1 VKWLRA
7 GWLLPLAL
15 LLTTPVTAAP
25 ATPVLRVGVLEG
37 AQPCSSRVEGNWQGL
52 AVDLWNTVAVRS
64 DLPYVLEGR
73 ATAAELLQDTQ
84 AGQLDVA
91 VSCLN
96 VSPERVGTY
105 RFAVPFQEM
114 GLAVM
119 VKRNRLEVGQASVRA
134 LLAPDLLQL
143 LGGYLL
149 AIALVSWLLCICEGH
164 GQGNAIATQGRR
176 RTYAKVFQILAT
188 GPGTNTIADTTRG
201 HALVLLSYLIRIVT
215 ASLLVGAI
223 TVNVVQQ
230 PRSVGNRPIRNL
242 GDLEGQRVAVRPGSV
257 SEAILKSLNSRSLA
271 SPVQLIP
278 LDSASAAPQLLL
290 SERADAVLADDLQL
304 QYALAASKDRR
315 LELVLQ
321 GLMPESQAFALSPDL
336 DEATAD
342 RINQAITQ
350 LKRTGAVQQWRQE
363 AMNKS

>member
-1 VKWLRA
+1 MKQLRA
-7 GWLLPLAL
+7 CWLLPLAL
-15 LLTTPVTAAP
+15 LLTAP
-25 ATPVLRVGVLEG
+25 ATAAPVLRVGVLEG
-37 AQPCSSRVEGNWQGL
+37 AQPCSSRAEGTWQGL

-64 DLPYVLEGR
+64 DLPFVLEGR
-73 ATAAELLQDTQ
+73 ANAAELLEDTQ

-96 VSPERVGTY
+96 VSPERVGIY
-105 RFAVPFQEM
+105 RFSVPFQEM

-134 LLAPDLLQL
+134 LLAPDLLKL

-149 AIALVSWLLCICEGH
+149 AIAMVSWLLCICEGH
-164 GQGNAIATQGRR
+164 GQANAIEIQGLR

-230 PRSVGNRPIRNL
+230 PRSVGNRPIRSL
-242 GDLEGQRVAVRPGSV
+242 ADLQGLRVAVRPGSV
-257 SEAILKSLNSRSLA
+257 SEAILRNLNSQSLA
-271 SPVQLIP
+271 NRIQLIP
-278 LDSASAAPQLLL
+278 LGTASAAPQLLL
-290 SERADAVLADDLQL
+290 SERVDAVLADDLQL
-304 QYALAASKDRR
+304 QYALAASKDLR

-321 GLMPESQAFALSPDL
+321 GLMPESQAFAFTPGLN
-336 DEATAD
+336 EVTAD
-342 RINQAITQ
+342 RINRAITE